1 MSETELTREQLV
13 RELAAVSH
21 STWLRQK
28 VRDQGADRA
37 TLSEAVH
44 PHDLERAEDIVA
56 KLEELGVVESS

>member
-1 MSETELTREQLV
+1 MSSAELTREQLV

-37 TLSEAVH
+37 TLSEQVH
-44 PHDLERAEDIVA
+44 AHDLERAEDIVA
-56 KLEELGVVESS
+56 KLEELGVVEFS